1 MAIHVGGDDRT
12 DGAEVDPPGDDKSH
26 RESVAERI
34 SAIIDAFDAQSPTLT
49 LSQMTERTGLPK
61 STVHRMAD
69 QLVDLRWLERTTTGY
84 RLGIRFFEVGGLVHT
99 RSNLRERA
107 LPYLQDLQAAT
118 HHSVHLSILEGGD
131 VVILE
136 KLWGH
141 GAPSLP
147 TRVGGRMPSH
157 CTAAGKVLLAFAT
170 DKTVDD
176 VISKGLER
184 RTGRTIVVPELFR
197 QELATVRTAHWAMET
212 EENVPGTRCV
222 AAPIRGSGRAIAAVS
237 VSGPVHKVDVSRV
250 VPLVRRCAADIWL
263 QLFGRRNTDPA
274 SSGPA
279 DTRNPWD
286 VEQWRDWLEQVA
298 GEWL

>member
-12 DGAEVDPPGDDKSH
+12 DRAEAGPPGDDKSH